1 MPVRDLDAF
10 LPTSERQLRCLG
22 NRGANG
28 IDGLL
33 STALGLAAAQDQP
46 LLAVVG
52 DLSFLHDLT
61 ALVAARRLGLA
72 ATIVL
77 LNNDGGGIFSFLP
90 QATANL
96 PSAGLPAHY
105 EELFGTPHGTDF
117 GPLVRALGAEHELAA
132 DDDEAGAC
140 VRESL
145 ARPGVQVV
153 EVRSERAANVE
164 AHAEALAAV
173 ARAVE
178 GMA

>member
-1 MPVRDLDAF
+1 
-10 LPTSERQLRCLG
+10 
-22 NRGANG
+22 
-28 IDGLL
+28 
-33 STALGLAAAQDQP
+33 
-46 LLAVVG
+46 
-52 DLSFLHDLT
+52 
-61 ALVAARRLGLA
+61 VAARRLGLA

-132 DDDEAGAC
+132 DDDEARAC

-145 ARPGVQVV
+145 ASPGLQVV